1 MWHGACWHERGHEM
15 RVCRWVLRRQDAL
28 TWLLPCVQLLAQ
40 ILTRLLR
47 AGPLVWDEPLFLLV
61 AYALQHPQAPYF
73 VDHFHL
79 VVQLCVDGDSEANVY
94 CLSSAMRAAARG
106 GDQLVS
112 SAMAGG
118 KPFDEISN
126 IKFYASEDKE
136 LEQTRD
142 VLPAI
147 AQALEGL
154 CADSECREGRGPCCT
169 PGSHRI
175 VHCAFDCE

>member
-1 MWHGACWHERGHEM
+1 MSVGMRCGCVGGCW
-15 RVCRWVLRRQDAL
+15 RRQDAL
-28 TWLLPCVQLLAQ
+28 TWLLPRVQFLAQ

-94 CLSSAMRAAARG
+94 CLSHAMRAAAKG
-106 GDQLVS
+106 GDKLVA
-112 SAMAGG
+112 SAMAAG
-118 KPFDEISN
+118 KPFDEVAN
-126 IKFYASEDKE
+126 LKFYKSEEKE
-136 LEQTRD
+136 LETTRD

-147 AQALEGL
+147 SHALAAL
-154 CADSECREGRGPCCT
+154 RQ
-169 PGSHRI
+169 
-175 VHCAFDCE
+175 